1 MSFGGL
7 IQTINGRNEL
17 AKAELG
23 GKFEFMEILLGDGEY
38 TGSFTNKESLEHTVL
53 ALPVSSMKRKGSEVI
68 IESDFN
74 SKSAP
79 KAFYLREI
87 GITAN
92 NKLCYYDNAG
102 ADAEY
107 IDPETSAIVKQKR
120 LRFVLAIS
128 SGTEVTVTLA
138 EGLYALDED
147 LRKLGCD
154 IEQHRETLEGHMS
167 NGENPHN
174 VTKTQVGLGN
184 VPNVSTEDQTPA
196 FTQAENRENIE
207 SGEKTST
214 LWGKVKKFFADL
226 KPVAFSGK
234 YGDLEGRPSI
244 PAKPGDIG
252 LGNVDNTADANKNV
266 NSAGR
271 LRVLNDNY
279 RQGTDLPST
288 YPQGEVI
295 FFSNNPPTARF
306 NGIQYCTIHT
316 IKGYSNM
323 ACIQFL
329 YPYNS
334 NEDRFYFRE
343 GIYPTDSWRPWYEV
357 ITSKNIGSQ
366 SVNYAASAGSA
377 TSATKATQDG
387 DGNNIANTYAKQS
400 QFNGKSLALCKSSN
414 VSSDNSV
421 ALGHLAKAT
430 SNCSTALGYYAS
442 ASDTRSI
449 SLGSYASAS
458 GGFSTALGDYS
469 SASGDYSTVLGHYSH
484 AENKSTAIGSS
495 SSANARGSVAL
506 GSSANVSG
514 NNSTALGYY
523 AATSNSNSIQLGN
536 ASNLSSITARVA
548 ITVTSDERDK
558 ADITEMDSKALDFLK
573 KVKAIRYVFNSRE
586 LYIDEEHL
594 SEEERRNKEKY
605 GLCSYDR
612 EEHAKGTK

>member
-1 MSFGGL
+1 M
-7 IQTINGRNEL
+7 
-17 AKAELG
+17 
-23 GKFEFMEILLGDGEY
+23 
-38 TGSFTNKESLEHTVL
+38 
-53 ALPVSSMKRKGSEVI
+53 
-68 IESDFN
+68 
-74 SKSAP
+74 
-79 KAFYLREI
+79 
-87 GITAN
+87 AN
-92 NKLCYYDNAG
+92 
-102 ADAEY
+102 
-107 IDPETSAIVKQKR
+107 
-120 LRFVLAIS
+120 
-128 SGTEVTVTLA
+128 
-138 EGLYALDED
+138 
-147 LRKLGCD
+147 
-154 IEQHRETLEGHMS
+154 ETLNYGYPKPEPEDFYNIEEFNQAMDMIDGDIK
-167 NGENPHN
+167 NIEE
-174 VTKTQVGLGN
+174 KTSELN
-184 VPNVSTEDQTPA
+184 RKKADDTPA